1 MNFLKFFLIITEG
14 ISVSKSVGNSISKSV
29 GNKKYY
35 YRRVFSVSKSVGN
48 NIFLLPT
55 DLLTEKKL
63 PTKDSP
69 TEHLSMISSVN

>member
-14 ISVSKSVGNSISKSV
+14 ISVSKSVGNFISKSV